1 MSCGCSSLSTRYL
14 TANYPIHYIKSPTT
28 ILCLNP
34 LPRFATSALS
44 KKISFSVAEVEND
57 DVFHDFIKDREI
69 NGDFVTKITDSLWL
83 RDVKDIV
90 NVQSD
95 MWSDSSQVSEES
107 VDDESEGGFLKLKR
121 TSEWLRGDNTAPVNK
136 KVMYEEFQN
145 DKERRKRL
153 NLLKYEALK
162 KELLLLTVGIGTAC
176 SGYCLIALSFQAAV
190 SYATGVFFSC
200 LYLQLLCQRADKI
213 SRDEV
218 PQIFRQK
225 KTKKIGIRSQDLEES
240 FEKFIKGS
248 SLALSSPRLVIP
260 AVIYGL
266 WGLSQHFTKDI
277 FDFQLVPGMVGIFAY
292 KAAALVQ
299 VYRDNEDL
307 QFIFPEDN

>member
-1 MSCGCSSLSTRYL
+1 MNMSSCCSATSLT
-14 TANYPIHYIKSPTT
+14 TIYPSHFIKSPTT
-28 ILCLNP
+28 P
-34 LPRFATSALS
+34 LPRFVTSSLS
-44 KKISFSVAEVEND
+44 NKITVSLAEVEND

-83 RDVKDIV
+83 RDVKHIV
-90 NVQSD
+90 NVKTQLRSH
-95 MWSDSSQVSEES
+95 SSQVYQES
-107 VDDESEGGFLKLKR
+107 IDDQSEGGFLKLKT
-121 TSEWLRGDNTAPVNK
+121 TSEWLLGDNTAPVNK

-190 SYATGVFFSC
+190 SYATGVLFSC

-225 KTKKIGIRSQDLEES
+225 KTKKIGIRSQDLEDS

-248 SLALSSPRLVIP
+248 SIALSSPRLVIP

-307 QFIFPEDN
+307 QLIFPEDN

>member
-1 MSCGCSSLSTRYL
+1 MSSCSCFLSRYL
-14 TANYPIHYIKSPTT
+14 TTNYPIHHIKFPTT
-28 ILCLNP
+28 LISLSPNS
-34 LPRFATSALS
+34 RFVTCSLS
-44 KKISFSVAEVEND
+44 KKISLSVAEVEED
-57 DVFHDFIKDREI
+57 DVLHDFIKDRAM
-69 NGDFVTKITDSLWL
+69 NGDFITQVTDSLWL
-83 RDVKDIV
+83 RDAKDIL
-90 NVQSD
+90 NAETGLQP
-95 MWSDSSQVSEES
+95 DSSQISKES
-107 VDDESEGGFLKLKR
+107 IDEESEGGFLKLKR
-121 TSEWLRGDNTAPVNK
+121 TTEWLLGDNTAPVNK
-136 KVMYEEFQN
+136 KVMIEKFQN

-190 SYATGVFFSC
+190 SYATGVLFSC

-213 SRDEV
+213 SQDEV

-225 KTKKIGIRSQDLEES
+225 KTKKIGIRSQDLEDS

-248 SLALSSPRLVIP
+248 SIALSSPRLVIP

-277 FDFQLVPGMVGIFAY
+277 FDFQLVPAMVGIFAY

-307 QFIFPEDN
+307 QLIFPEDNE

>member
-1 MSCGCSSLSTRYL
+1 MNMSNCCSATYL
-14 TANYPIHYIKSPTT
+14 TTIYPSHFIKSPTT
-28 ILCLNP
+28 P
-34 LPRFATSALS
+34 LPRFVTSSLS
-44 KKISFSVAEVEND
+44 NKITVSLAEVEND

-83 RDVKDIV
+83 RDVKHIV
-90 NVQSD
+90 NVKTQLRSH
-95 MWSDSSQVSEES
+95 SSQVYQES
-107 VDDESEGGFLKLKR
+107 IDDQSEGGFLKLKT
-121 TSEWLRGDNTAPVNK
+121 TSEWLLGDNTAPVNK
-136 KVMYEEFQN
+136 KVMYE
-145 DKERRKRL
+145 
-153 NLLKYEALK
+153 LK

-190 SYATGVFFSC
+190 SYATGVLFSC

-225 KTKKIGIRSQDLEES
+225 KTKKIGIRSQDLEDS

-248 SLALSSPRLVIP
+248 SIALSSPRLVIP

-307 QFIFPEDN
+307 QLIFPEDN